1 MWQLSRQQ
9 ISRQK
14 IGQQFYL
21 KQNISCLKKK
31 TGPGQLQTQ
40 DLRAPRHNS
49 YLYAKLVENAKKL
62 EYIMNQGRDESRR
75 PDESSGQS
83 C

>member
-1 MWQLSRQQ
+1 MTTEPTTD
-9 ISRQK
+9 
-14 IGQQFYL
+14 
-21 KQNISCLKKK
+21 KQTKNWPTILFETEYFLFEKK

-49 YLYAKLVENAKKL
+49 YLYAKLVENAKKP